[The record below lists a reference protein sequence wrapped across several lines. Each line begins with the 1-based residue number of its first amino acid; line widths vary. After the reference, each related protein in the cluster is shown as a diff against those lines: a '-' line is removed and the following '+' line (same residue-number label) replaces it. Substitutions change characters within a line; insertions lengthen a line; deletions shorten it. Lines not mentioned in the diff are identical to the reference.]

1 MRPQGGVTV
10 MAKIRILIAD
20 DHEIVR
26 QGLRAALEPEPDMII
41 VGEAQSGQQ
50 ALTLAREQ
58 QPDVV
63 LLDIK
68 LGDMDGA
75 EVCTKILQL
84 RPRTTVVMLT
94 NYSQDMLVLQSLRAG
109 AKCYLL
115 KDVPLEALRST
126 IRTAF
131 RGGSVLDPRVASHVL
146 SKAVQRGAPAS
157 PNSAGAGSPGPLSA
171 TDMIT
176 IQHLARGL
184 TNREIGERLHL
195 SEHTIKD
202 RLEKISAILGV
213 RSRTE
218 IVAEAFR
225 RGLISPH
232 DP

>member
-1 MRPQGGVTV
+1 

-26 QGLRAALEPEPDMII
+26 LGLRAALEPEPDMTI

-63 LLDIK
+63 LLDVK
-68 LGDMDGA
+68 LGDMDGS
-75 EVCTKILQL
+75 EVCAQILHL
-84 RPRTTVVMLT
+84 RPRTTVIMLT
-94 NYSQDMLVLQSLRAG
+94 NYSQDMVVLQSLNAG

-115 KDVPLEALRST
+115 KDVPLEGLRGT

-131 RGGSVLDPRVASHVL
+131 RGGAVLDPKVAPYVI

-157 PNSAGAGSPGPLSA
+157 PDARGAGSAGPLST
-171 TDMIT
+171 TDLIT
-176 IQHLARGL
+176 VQQLARGL
-184 TNREIGERLHL
+184 TNKEIGQRLHV

-202 RLEKISAILGV
+202 RLEKISAALGA

-225 RGLISPH
+225 RGLI
-232 DP
+232 

>member
-1 MRPQGGVTV
+1 MRSRSGVRV

-26 QGLRAALEPEPDMII
+26 LGLRAALEPEPDMTI

-63 LLDIK
+63 LLDVK
-68 LGDMDGA
+68 LGDMDGS
-75 EVCTKILQL
+75 EVCAQILHL
-84 RPRTTVVMLT
+84 RPRTTVIMLT
-94 NYSQDMLVLQSLRAG
+94 NYSQDMVVLQSLSAG

-115 KDVPLEALRST
+115 KDVPLEGLRGT

-131 RGGSVLDPRVASHVL
+131 RGGAVLDPKVAPHVI
-146 SKAVQRGAPAS
+146 SKAVQRGAPTS
-157 PNSAGAGSPGPLSA
+157 PDARGAGSAGPLST
-171 TDMIT
+171 TDLIT
-176 IQHLARGL
+176 VQQLAKGL
-184 TNREIGERLHL
+184 TNREIGQRLHV

-202 RLEKISAILGV
+202 RLERISATLGA

-225 RGLISPH
+225 RGLI
-232 DP
+232 